1 MAVEK
6 ENLEIVKVLLTNDK
20 IDINI
25 LKSESFGKQFIKSDK
40 KIIKSN
46 MLYYAILNNK
56 NKALKLFLSECKNN
70 KIDLSAKLFEAIIG
84 KEIEINEKTPLYIA
98 VENRNVEAVQLLILN
113 KHINVNEKS
122 YHFIGNARIEER
134 TPLHLAVE
142 NGYIEIIKLLLEC
155 KEIDINIEDEQGK
168 KPFDY
173 VPNDEIKQLL
183 NH

>member
-25 LKSESFGKQFIKSDK
+25 LKSESFGKKFIKSDK

-84 KEIEINEKTPLYIA
+84 KEIEIIEKPPLYIA
-98 VENRNVEAVQLLILN
+98 VENKNIEAVQLLILN

-155 KEIDINIEDEQGK
+155 KEIDINIEDEQAK
-168 KPFDY
+168 KPIDY
-173 VPNDEIKQLL
+173 ASNDEIKQLL